1 MHRKRKDPYMTYGP
15 SCARFMSEKKHRTD
29 DHLWR
34 RERAQFVADR
44 HAYSPQYK
52 SAMMKPKLGMANG

>member
-1 MHRKRKDPYMTYGP
+1 MTYGP

-34 RERAQFVADR
+34 REARNLWQT
-44 HAYSPQYK
+44 
-52 SAMMKPKLGMANG
+52 GMRILRNTKVL

>member
-1 MHRKRKDPYMTYGP
+1 MTYGP

-52 SAMMKPKLGMANG
+52 SAMMKPKLGVANG